1 VFVTTLLLYVC
12 LLMAPR
18 GNMPEPNDPTLDS
31 GHVILPVGHPSGE
44 VHNVAVPADTDLGDL
59 HSALGDSGYHHD
71 LSDIEKI
78 APQKQPTAAGAL
90 ENSDDFRNQS
100 KAAWDAVN
108 KGGNPFAE
116 SGFSVY
122 NDGGASSLHTEVHPQ
137 TSGMP
142 TQWKDKIAFGKD
154 DFAIQHTHPN
164 ASSDKPS
171 ANDVEAA
178 KKIKKPIYVTS
189 RTGLWMAS
197 PDGKVTQVFKSP
209 TWFSDAKPKSER

>member
-1 VFVTTLLLYVC
+1 VVV
-12 LLMAPR
+12 PVQH
-18 GNMPEPNDPTLDS
+18 PNGQVDQ
-31 GHVILPVGHPSGE
+31 I
-44 VHNVAVPADTDLGDL
+44 AVPTDTSLEDL
-59 HSALGDSGYHHD
+59 HGA
-71 LSDIEKI
+71 LSDAGYLHEFPT
-78 APQKQPTAAGAL
+78 AQPTAAGAL
-90 ENSDDFRNQS
+90 ENTEDFRAQS

-108 KGGNPFAE
+108 KGGNPYAE

-122 NDGGASSLHTEVHPQ
+122 NDGGASSLHTETHPQ
-137 TSGMP
+137 SAGMAGP
-142 TQWKDKIAFGKD
+142 QRDKIAYGPS

-209 TWFSDAKPKSER
+209 TWFTDKSPR